1 MSEIQLEQRPVADDG
16 GHDASV
22 ERSALRKIAWR
33 VLPLLGLGYAIAYVD
48 RINISFAALQM
59 NEDLHFSASIYGLGA
74 GLFSLSYCLLEIPSN
89 LLLIRF
95 GARRW
100 IARIMLTWG
109 LLAVGMMLVKTP
121 LQFYTMRFLLG
132 MAEAGF
138 FPGVL
143 FYLRQWFPPTH
154 SGRAISRFYIA
165 VPLGAAFMGAISGPL
180 LNLGGM
186 AGLSGWQWLFL
197 VEGTPAI
204 LLSAIIFLCL
214 PETPA
219 RAPWLDV
226 RERAWLLSKL
236 SVDEAG
242 VHASHARSTLLDA
255 LLSPVV
261 WRLGLC
267 NFLILGSNYAFALSA
282 PTLLRGATHWDATHV
297 GFVMSGAALLGGG
310 AMLLNGWHSDR
321 HGERHAHV
329 AAPLCMMAAALA
341 VIAWT
346 HSPLLVVIAF
356 AAYYMGSYAVQ
367 AAFWPIPSNE
377 LRGAMAAV
385 GLAAIGS
392 LGMFGGFIGPYAW
405 GLAKDHTG
413 SFRTGLITLSLVY
426 GATAA
431 FIMVLRLRN
440 QPLTLQR
447 SR

>member
-1 MSEIQLEQRPVADDG
+1 MSEIQLERRPIADDG
-16 GHDASV
+16 EPDASV

-33 VLPLLGLGYAIAYVD
+33 LLPLLGLGYAVAYVD

-89 LLLIRF
+89 LLLTRF

-100 IARIMLTWG
+100 ITRIMLTWG
-109 LLAVGMMLVKTP
+109 VLAVGMMFVKTP

-143 FYLRQWFPPTH
+143 YYLMQWFPPSH

-165 VPLGAAFMGAISGPL
+165 IPLGAAFMGAISGPL
-180 LNLGGM
+180 LNLGGL

-197 VEGTPAI
+197 VEGIPAI

-214 PETPA
+214 PDTPA
-219 RAPWLDV
+219 QAPWLDA
-226 RERAWLLSKL
+226 RERAWLLPRL
-236 SVDEAG
+236 STDATAFR
-242 VHASHARSTLLDA
+242 ASHPHSSLLEA
-255 LLSPVV
+255 LSNPEV
-261 WRLGLC
+261 WRLGLG

-282 PTLLRGATHWDATHV
+282 PTLLRDATHWDATHV
-297 GFVMSGAALLGGG
+297 GFVMSGAALLGGA

-329 AAPLCMMAAALA
+329 AAPLCLMAAALT

-346 HSPLLVVIAF
+346 HSPLLVVLSF
-356 AAYYMGSYAVQ
+356 AAYYIGSYSVQ
-367 AAFWPIPSNE
+367 AAFWPIPSNT
-377 LRGAMAAV
+377 LRGATAAV

-392 LGMFGGFIGPYAW
+392 LGMFGGFVGPYTW
-405 GLAKDHTG
+405 GRARDFTG
-413 SFRTGLITLSLVY
+413 SFRAGLIALSLVY
-426 GATAA
+426 VATAA
-431 FIMVLRLRN
+431 FMMVLRVRN
-440 QPLTLQR
+440 QPLMLQR